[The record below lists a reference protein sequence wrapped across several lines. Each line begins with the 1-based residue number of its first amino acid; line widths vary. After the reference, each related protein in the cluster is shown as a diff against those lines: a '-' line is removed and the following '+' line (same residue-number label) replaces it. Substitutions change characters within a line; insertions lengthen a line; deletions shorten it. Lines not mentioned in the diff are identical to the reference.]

1 MVPNYHLVQKLKA
14 TENYLQNNLFQL
26 TQKQRVIED
35 ESPNVSSSSV
45 PVDNYFLRK
54 SQLKEIKETKED
66 LISKIDEMNY
76 QIEKLVSNEDRSTFI
91 LKKKQK
97 IKNFIENMERDREV
111 AEIRMRKYEQ
121 ESRKRKEKM
130 NNDLKQAVQDK
141 IKAFE
146 LKEKESIDLIVQKQ
160 KEKREA
166 EKELISKRLEI
177 NKSRLIKI
185 KPYINEL
192 PPIKEDNK
200 KDLYIEFQNKYLL
213 KEEKILQTECNKRK
227 QRAVPISHEDF
238 SEFKYNHVS
247 IEEKIKQKCEEDT
260 IKRHEEWQERKEQLP
275 SYHNDMYLQ
284 YETREQEEKIQKQ
297 KEKLALKAGKESY
310 ASKIVQPAA
319 SIKKRIARRNNIRK
333 ALQPMTL
340 LQNKKRNKIQKRT
353 KPDFKYK
360 KKIIKLR
367 KKNPNKPSK
376 LKWTPK
382 LNPKE
387 FEIKKDF
394 VKKPV
399 HLNLAKSF
407 DKPKRI
413 NTSSSPIITDYL
425 KEFREKKDPQSQLIS
440 RKKIRWNKIL
450 NDEDNSMTNKVN
462 YIKMKASQ
470 LDQQAKYKE
479 QFLKLNGGTE
489 KYPEL
494 GAQAASLIV
503 DSIKAKLSILEKV
516 S

>member
-1 MVPNYHLVQKLKA
+1 M
-14 TENYLQNNLFQL
+14 
-26 TQKQRVIED
+26 
-35 ESPNVSSSSV
+35 
-45 PVDNYFLRK
+45 
-54 SQLKEIKETKED
+54 
-66 LISKIDEMNY
+66 
-76 QIEKLVSNEDRSTFI
+76 
-91 LKKKQK
+91 
-97 IKNFIENMERDREV
+97 
-111 AEIRMRKYEQ
+111 
-121 ESRKRKEKM
+121 
-130 NNDLKQAVQDK
+130 
-141 IKAFE
+141 
-146 LKEKESIDLIVQKQ
+146 
-160 KEKREA
+160 
-166 EKELISKRLEI
+166 
-177 NKSRLIKI
+177 
-185 KPYINEL
+185 
-192 PPIKEDNK
+192 
-200 KDLYIEFQNKYLL
+200 
-213 KEEKILQTECNKRK
+213 
-227 QRAVPISHEDF
+227 
-238 SEFKYNHVS
+238 
-247 IEEKIKQKCEEDT
+247 
-260 IKRHEEWQERKEQLP
+260 
-275 SYHNDMYLQ
+275 
-284 YETREQEEKIQKQ
+284 
-297 KEKLALKAGKESY
+297 
-310 ASKIVQPAA
+310 
-319 SIKKRIARRNNIRK
+319 
-333 ALQPMTL
+333 
-340 LQNKKRNKIQKRT
+340 
-353 KPDFKYK
+353 
-360 KKIIKLR
+360 KLR